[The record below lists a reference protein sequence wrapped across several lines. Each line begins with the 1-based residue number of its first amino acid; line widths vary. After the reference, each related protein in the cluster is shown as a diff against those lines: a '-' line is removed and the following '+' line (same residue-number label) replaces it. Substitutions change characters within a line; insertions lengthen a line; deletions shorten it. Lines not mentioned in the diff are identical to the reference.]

1 MQISMAFECKL
12 NEHNVISK
20 VRRKKKSFWRHYNK
34 CNNNMGNWSRF
45 NFTVDDESLWRNF
58 LIQTEKKPGTCW
70 PPWEMLAFFPITC
83 SMNRKKIRFRLEISM
98 CIVYTVKSMCK
109 YSLTF
114 ILVTD
119 LLNIILVTEI

>member
-1 MQISMAFECKL
+1 M
-12 NEHNVISK
+12 
-20 VRRKKKSFWRHYNK
+20 
-34 CNNNMGNWSRF
+34 CNNNMGNWSRC